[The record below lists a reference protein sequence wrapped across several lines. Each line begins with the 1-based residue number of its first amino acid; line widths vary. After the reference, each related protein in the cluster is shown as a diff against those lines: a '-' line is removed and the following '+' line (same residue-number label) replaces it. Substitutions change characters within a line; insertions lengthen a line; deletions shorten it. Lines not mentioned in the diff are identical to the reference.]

1 MIEKGQALK
10 NSFIKGDDEVKLADM
25 HHFNTGIFKIVDFVI
40 FRVMKLVVKVVHF
53 VTLFVYAFVTDFFKF
68 IDQDLGTGLGLF
80 IYDVI
85 GSVLNLVVSVLSMLF
100 ARADVRNLIPR
111 SNYWDGQFRMRDPAD
126 IDLKTDEFFA
136 KEYYAE

>member
-1 MIEKGQALK
+1 
-10 NSFIKGDDEVKLADM
+10 M

-40 FRVMKLVVKVVHF
+40 FRVMKLVVKIVHF
-53 VTLFVYAFVTDFFKF
+53 VTLFLYAFVTDFFKF
-68 IDQDLGTGLGLF
+68 IDQDLGTGLGIF

-85 GSVLNLVVSVLSMLF
+85 GSVLNMVVSILSMLF

-111 SNYWDGQFRMRDPAD
+111 SNYWDGSFRLTDPAD

>member
-1 MIEKGQALK
+1 MIENGQALK